1 MYYCFPGCLVD
12 NVDKRRPVD
21 VEQARSVALQF
32 SEKQSSADQILAY
45 ETDVSLVG
53 WRSRYQIGCRFAG
66 CYFYVFN
73 QGDDNGFVVVAG
85 DDVVYPILGYG
96 MQEPFRKDSMPVNL
110 RSWFDSYQ
118 RQINWMRG
126 NKTVAGKEITA
137 AWNQLRQGT
146 MQLSSDGVLL
156 TTVLW
161 NG

>member
-1 MYYCFPGCLVD
+1 MRRCTLIFLVALLTMSISAA
-12 NVDKRRPVD
+12 PVD
-21 VEQARSVALQF
+21 VEQARSVALSFLKSNRPQT
-32 SEKQSSADQILAY
+32 KSSL
-45 ETDVSLVG
+45 TKLTLVWSDG
-53 WRSRYQIGCRFAG
+53 GVATKSDAG
-66 CYFYVFN
+66 SQDATFYVFN

-96 MQEPFRKDSMPVNL
+96 MQEPFRKDFMPVNL

-156 TTVLW
+156 TTVL
-161 NG
+161 